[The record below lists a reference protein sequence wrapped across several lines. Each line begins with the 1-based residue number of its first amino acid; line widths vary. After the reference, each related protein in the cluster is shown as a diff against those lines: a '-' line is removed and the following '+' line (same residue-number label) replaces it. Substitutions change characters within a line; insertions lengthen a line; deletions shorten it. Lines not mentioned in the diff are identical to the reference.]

1 MEIYVDADACPK
13 PIKKILFRLA
23 NRTGISV
30 VFVANRPITTP
41 RLANIKNI
49 EVGPGIDKADDYILE
64 RISPSDLIITADI
77 PLAAEAIA
85 KGASALDPR
94 GELYTAENVRERLNI
109 RDFMSTMRASGMYS
123 SGGASFSQSNQINFS
138 NAIDR
143 YVAQNHHH

>member
-30 VFVANRPITTP
+30 VFVANRTITTP

-109 RDFMSTMRASGMYS
+109 RDFMSTMRASGMHS
-123 SGGASFSQSNQINFS
+123 SGG
-138 NAIDR
+138 
-143 YVAQNHHH
+143 

>member
-1 MEIYVDADACPK
+1 MKIYVDADACPK

-41 RLANIKNI
+41 RLANIKTI

>member
-1 MEIYVDADACPK
+1 MKIYVDADACPK

-30 VFVANRPITTP
+30 VFVANRTITTP

>member
-1 MEIYVDADACPK
+1 MKIYVDADACPK

-41 RLANIKNI
+41 RLANIKTI

-64 RISPSDLIITADI
+64 RISSNDLIITADI

-109 RDFMSTMRASGMYS
+109 RDFMSTMRASGMHS

>member
-1 MEIYVDADACPK
+1 MKIYVDADACPK

-41 RLANIKNI
+41 RLANIKTI
-49 EVGPGIDKADDYILE
+49 EVGPGIDQADDYILE

-109 RDFMSTMRASGMYS
+109 RDFMSTMRASGMHA

-143 YVAQNHHH
+143 YVAQNHH

>member
-1 MEIYVDADACPK
+1 MKIYVDADACPK

-41 RLANIKNI
+41 RLANIKTI

-64 RISPSDLIITADI
+64 RISSNDLIITADI

-143 YVAQNHHH
+143 YVAQNHH

>member
-1 MEIYVDADACPK
+1 MKIYVDADACPK

>member
-1 MEIYVDADACPK
+1 MKIYVDADACPK

-41 RLANIKNI
+41 RLANIKTI

-143 YVAQNHHH
+143 YVAQNHH

>member
-1 MEIYVDADACPK
+1 MKIYVDADACPK

-41 RLANIKNI
+41 RLANIKTI

-64 RISPSDLIITADI
+64 RISSNDLIITADI

-94 GELYTAENVRERLNI
+94 GEPYTAENVRERLNI
-109 RDFMSTMRASGMYS
+109 RDFMSTMRASGMHS
-123 SGGASFSQSNQINFS
+123 SGGASFSQSNQTNFS

>member
-1 MEIYVDADACPK
+1 MKIYVDADACPK

-109 RDFMSTMRASGMYS
+109 RDFMSTMRASGMHS
-123 SGGASFSQSNQINFS
+123 SGGGAFSQSNQINFS